1 MATPALAASPR
12 LADLMAREIVWDNH
26 ACMPVRPQ
34 DETFLPQL
42 ERCRKAGLD
51 AVTLNIGFGEM
62 SIEEHI
68 RVCATMRDWIKRR
81 PDHYVIAGSVEDIRR
96 AKADGKLA
104 VLFDIEGMRA
114 VDDQPSLVRLY
125 YDLGVRWMLI
135 AYNANNKSGGGC
147 QDEDCGL
154 TDLGRQMLDAM
165 ADVGMITCCS
175 HTGYRT
181 AAEVIDYCKNPVI
194 FSHSNPLTLWEH
206 RRNIPDDLMQACA
219 AKGGVIGLNG
229 IGVFLGD
236 VKTETIVRA
245 IDYVVTLTGPEHVAL
260 GLDYMFD
267 TSEIDELI
275 VKMPQAFPASL
286 GYKPGMSIPMVEPEQ
301 IPAIGDGLLSLGYS
315 DANVARIL
323 GGNLLRVAN
332 QVWK

>member
-1 MATPALAASPR
+1 MASPTLAASLR
-12 LADLMAREIVWDNH
+12 IAELMAREVVWDNH

-34 DETFLPQL
+34 DESFLPQL
-42 ERCRKAGLD
+42 ERCRQAGMD

-68 RVCATMRDWIKRR
+68 RVAATMRDWIKRH
-81 PDHYVIAGSVEDIRR
+81 PEHYVIAGSVEEIRQ
-96 AKADGKLA
+96 AKANGKLA

-135 AYNANNKSGGGC
+135 AYNSNNKSGGGC

-154 TDLGRQMLDAM
+154 TDLGRRMLDAM

-194 FSHSNPLTLWEH
+194 FSHSNPLGLWEH
-206 RRNIPDDLMQACA
+206 RRNIPDALMVACA
-219 AKGGVIGLNG
+219 AKGGVVGLNG

-236 VKTETIVRA
+236 VETATMVRA
-245 IDYVVTLTGPEHVAL
+245 IDYVVTLIGPEHVAL

-275 VKMPQAFPASL
+275 VKMPNAFPASL
-286 GYKPGMSIPMVEPEQ
+286 GYKPGMSMPMVEPER
-301 IPAIGDGLLSLGYS
+301 IPAIGESLLGLGYS
-315 DANVARIL
+315 DANVAGIL
-323 GGNLLRVAN
+323 GVNLLRVAG